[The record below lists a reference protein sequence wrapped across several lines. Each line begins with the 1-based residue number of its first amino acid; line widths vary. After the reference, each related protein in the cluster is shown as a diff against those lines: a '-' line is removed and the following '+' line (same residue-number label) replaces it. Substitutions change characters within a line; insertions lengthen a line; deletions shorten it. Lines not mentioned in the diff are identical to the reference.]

1 MMFLIITA
9 TNVESTRSALNE
21 SLTAADV
28 PWFKANH
35 PFLFFI
41 RDQTNNVILAAGK
54 VLDPTAPSD
63 QFRGKT
69 INN

>member
-1 MMFLIITA
+1 MPLIFTA
-9 TNVESTRSALNE
+9 TNIESTRSTFNE
-21 SLTAADV
+21 SLTAVDV

-63 QFRGKT
+63 ELKGKT